1 MRMMLAGSILL
12 AMGSAASAEMH
23 MSFEWGPTKKCF
35 DPNSPPIHLSGVP
48 EGTVKLAFM
57 MSDLNAPNFHHG
69 GGTVA
74 YHGQSSLPYGAFKYK
89 GPCPPSG
96 SHTYVISVDALDAH
110 GKTLAK
116 AKASR
121 HFPE

>member
-12 AMGSAASAEMH
+12 AMGSAANAEMSI
-23 MSFEWGPTKKCF
+23 SFEWGPTKKCF

-48 EGTVKLAFM
+48 EGTVELDFM
-57 MSDLNAPNFHHG
+57 LSDLDAPNFQHG

-74 YHGQSSLPYGAFKYK
+74 YKGQSSLPYGAFKYK

-96 SHTYVISVDALDAH
+96 SHTYVISVRALDAS
-110 GKTLAK
+110 GKTLAT
-116 AKASR
+116 A
-121 HFPE
+121 